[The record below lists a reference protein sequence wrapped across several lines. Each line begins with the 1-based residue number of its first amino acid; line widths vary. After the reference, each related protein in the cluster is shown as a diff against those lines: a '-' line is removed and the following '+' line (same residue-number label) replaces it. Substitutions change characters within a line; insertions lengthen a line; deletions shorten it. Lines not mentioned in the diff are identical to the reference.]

1 MSTQYN
7 ISLTRGFSYKVRVT
21 LVGQDPDT
29 GVEFPYDLTNR
40 TVTAQAKPS
49 VNSCKV
55 YDFDVEIVDE
65 VGGIIDLIMGV
76 SVTET
81 IEESKLVYD
90 VRITDSTDPEF
101 AYRPMNGTI
110 TVDSSVT
117 E

>member
-7 ISLTRGFSYKVRVT
+7 INLTKGFSYKVRVT

-29 GVEFPYDLTNR
+29 GAEFPYNLINR
-40 TVTAQAKPS
+40 TVTAMAKPTA
-49 VNSCKV
+49 NSCKA
-55 YDFDVEIVDE
+55 YSFDVDVIDA
-65 VGGIIDLIMGV
+65 VGGVVDLIMPV

-81 IEESKLVYD
+81 ITENSLSYD

-101 AYRPMNGTI
+101 AYRPLFGTI
-110 TVDSSVT
+110 TVTASIT

>member
-1 MSTQYN
+1 MSTAYN
-7 ISLTRGFSYKVRVT
+7 INITRGFSYKVRVT
-21 LVGQDPDT
+21 LVGKDPETD
-29 GVEFPYDLTNR
+29 VEFPYDLRNR

-49 VNSCKV
+49 VNSCKA
-55 YDFDVEIVDE
+55 YDFDVEIVDDI
-65 VGGIIDLIMGV
+65 GGIIDLIMGV
-76 SVTET
+76 STTET

-101 AYRPMNGTI
+101 AYRPMHGTI

>member
-1 MSTQYN
+1 MSTYN
-7 ISLTRGFSYKVRVT
+7 ITIVKGFSYKVRVT
-21 LVGQDPDT
+21 LVGKDPETD
-29 GVEFPYDLTNR
+29 VEFPYDLTNR

-65 VGGIIDLIMGV
+65 VGGVIDLIMGV
-76 SVTET
+76 STTQT
-81 IEESKLVYD
+81 IDESKLVYD
-90 VRITDSTDPEF
+90 VRITDSTDQEF
-101 AYRPMNGTI
+101 AYRPLSGNI

>member
-1 MSTQYN
+1 MSTYN
-7 ISLTRGFSYKVRVT
+7 INITRGFSYKVRVT

-29 GVEFPYDLTNR
+29 GDEFPYDLTNR

-55 YDFDVEIVDE
+55 YDFDVEVVDE

-76 SVTET
+76 STTET

-90 VRITDSTDPEF
+90 VRIVDSTDPEF
-101 AYRPMNGTI
+101 AYRPLNGTI